1 MKGKQH
7 FMIALQMLCLTGVI
21 IPQVVS
27 GNVSAHPFSRYE
39 IILQRKPFGEPPA
52 TPEPPARPVQAIP
65 DAPPFTQ
72 DLRLVALSDTDFGL
86 RIGIVNVSSKKNYYL
101 SVGDEFEEIKLLDA
115 SFEDEG
121 VLLSKADEELW
132 LYMGG
137 GPSAAPATSQ
147 AAAARQPARTPA
159 RIPAP
164 PDSYR
169 ARMQRRAD
177 EQRRA
182 EELQRRR
189 EQAFAPPELTGE
201 DLQRHLREYNL
212 ELIRKAARGE
222 AAGPPLPMELT
233 PEEDQ
238 MLVQEG
244 VLPPA
249 E

>member
-1 MKGKQH
+1 MKGYQH
-7 FMIALQMLCLTGVI
+7 FLIMLLAFCAAGCLVPEI
-21 IPQVVS
+21 S
-27 GNVSAHPFSRYE
+27 NGNVAAHPFSRYE

-52 TPEPPARPVQAIP
+52 TPEPPPRPVQAAP
-65 DAPPFTQ
+65 EAPPFTQ

-101 SVGDEFEEIKLLDA
+101 SVGEEFEGIQLLDA
-115 SFEDEG
+115 SFEEEG
-121 VLLSKADEELW
+121 VLLSKGEEELW

-137 GPSAAPATSQ
+137 GSSAAPAAGQT
-147 AAAARQPARTPA
+147 AAARQPARTPS
-159 RIPAP
+159 RVPPP

-182 EELQRRR
+182 EELRRRR
-189 EQAFAPPELTGE
+189 EQAFTPPELTGE